1 MRLSKKSS
9 ISLFLALFGSRFAV
23 SAIQYCRLKFLNHS
37 GWKHAKVRGLPH
49 WFSVLAR
56 GEFGWRK
63 VWQGQVYRQFFFA
76 GLPPR

>member
-1 MRLSKKSS
+1 MP
-9 ISLFLALFGSRFAV
+9 
-23 SAIQYCRLKFLNHS
+23 KFVGCLI
-37 GWKHAKVRGLPH
+37 G
-49 WFSVLAR
+49 FSVLAR